1 MFEILEAV
9 FIVSGFGM
17 ATPLVLGRYGRISR
31 AEERGK
37 PMRYVLGLCLLALA
51 VPVFAGDPGNPHL
64 ALAPL
69 TSWEGKYSEEL
80 IAEWGKPRKTK
91 RHGEGG
97 RVLVY
102 RLRFSGSEM
111 IGDTVISWSEAG
123 CQTDAWNSAT
133 PKVIATQKVKFYVD
147 AEGIVRGQESAPRKW
162 KQKNP

>member
-1 MFEILEAV
+1 
-9 FIVSGFGM
+9 
-17 ATPLVLGRYGRISR
+17 
-31 AEERGK
+31 
-37 PMRYVLGLCLLALA
+37 MRCVVGLCLVALA
-51 VPVFAGDPGNPHL
+51 VPVFGSDPGDPDPFFEPL
-64 ALAPL
+64 A
-69 TSWEGKYSEEL
+69 SWKGKPSEEL
-80 IAEWGKPRKTK
+80 IASWGEPKKNKP
-91 RHGEGG
+91 HGEGG

-102 RLRFSGSEM
+102 RLRFTGAEM